1 MLGFVDFVGLF
12 VRVDEQLEGC
22 DPNRGE
28 EVLVADSDFVN
39 FDGCHWPYN
48 TRGISSF
55 EILSSAVHSGAFI
68 AGSDEQTDNCRAN
81 RQRSDERTSSL
92 VCY

>member
-12 VRVDEQLEGC
+12 VRVDEQLGEY
-22 DPNRGE
+22 DPDRGE
-28 EVLVADSDFVN
+28 EVLVADSDFVD

-55 EILSSAVHSGAFI
+55 EILSSACALGGFWC
-68 AGSDEQTDNCRAN
+68 GFGRA
-81 RQRSDERTSSL
+81 SKSSVEDRTSSEVRTKSL
-92 VCY
+92 VRY

>member
-22 DPNRGE
+22 DPDRGE
-28 EVLVADSDFVN
+28 EVLVADSDFVD

-55 EILSSAVHSGAFI
+55 EILSSAVHSGLLLRGRTNRRTAV
-68 AGSDEQTDNCRAN
+68 GRAD
-81 RQRSDERTSSL
+81 RGPTDER
-92 VCY
+92 VP